1 MAERTRQTRRAKSKT
16 MLFSVSYAGLWGQAR
31 LSLEEFLDKA
41 AELGYDAVELMCK
54 RPHLSPLD
62 FSTRS
67 LRRLARRAEA
77 AGIEIGTLAAYTDFT
92 AGAIHGEIPQVE
104 MQIAA
109 VERLSEMAGE
119 LGAGIVRVFTGYEVD
134 PDKWHAERQTCIA
147 ALRECGDRA
156 ARHGVAVGLQNHH
169 DYGVGVA
176 DYAALMEEIDHENV
190 RAMFDAWSISK
201 QDGVDLRAAAKR
213 MAPMM
218 VQTTTA
224 DYQRFP
230 QYRYEGGLLNYERT
244 MDAYRA
250 VAMDRGCI
258 DYKAFFDGLK
268 DGGFGG
274 YVCYEMCSPVRGGG
288 SVENLDATARESLAC
303 LKKLI

>member
-1 MAERTRQTRRAKSKT
+1 MAKVTKRVKPKT
-16 MLFSVSYAGLWGQAR
+16 MLFSVSYAGFWGQAR
-31 LSLEEFLDKA
+31 LSVEAFIDKA
-41 AELGYDAVELMCK
+41 AELGYEAVELMGK

-62 FSTRS
+62 FNTRS

-77 AGIEIGTLAAYTDFT
+77 AGVEIGTLAAYTDFT
-92 AGAIHGEIPQVE
+92 AGSIHGEIPQVE

-109 VERLSEMAGE
+109 VERLSEMAAE
-119 LGAGIVRVFTGYEVD
+119 LGASVVRVFTGYEVD

-169 DYGVGVA
+169 DYGVGVD
-176 DYAALMEEIDHENV
+176 DYAAMIEEIGHQNV

-201 QDGVDLRAAAKR
+201 QTGVDLRAAARR

-218 VQTTTA
+218 VQTTAA
-224 DYQRFP
+224 DYQKFP
-230 QYRYEGGLLNYERT
+230 QYRYEEGLLNYGRT

-250 VAMDRGCI
+250 VAMGRGCI
-258 DYKAFFDGLK
+258 DYKAFFEGLAS
-268 DGGFGG
+268 GGFSG

-288 SVENLDATARESLAC
+288 GIENLDATARESLAC

>member
-1 MAERTRQTRRAKSKT
+1 MAKAAKRAKPKT
-16 MLFSVSYAGLWGQAR
+16 MLFSVSYAGFWGQAR
-31 LSLEEFLDKA
+31 LSVEAFIDKA
-41 AELGYDAVELMCK
+41 AELGYEAVELMAK
-54 RPHLSPLD
+54 RPHLSVLD
-62 FSTRS
+62 FNTRS

-92 AGAIHGEIPQVE
+92 AGSIHAEIPQVE

-109 VERLSEMAGE
+109 VERLSEMAAE

-134 PDKWHAERQTCIA
+134 PDKWFAERQTCID
-147 ALRECGDRA
+147 ALGECGDRA
-156 ARHGVAVGLQNHH
+156 ARHGVVVGLQNHH
-169 DYGVGVA
+169 DYGLGVD
-176 DYAALMEEIDHENV
+176 DYAAMIEEIGHPNV

-201 QDGVDLRAAAKR
+201 QDEVDLRAAAKG
-213 MAPMM
+213 MAPLM

-224 DYQRFP
+224 DYEKFP
-230 QYRYEGGLLNYERT
+230 QYRYEEGLLNYERT

-250 VAMDRGCI
+250 VAMGRGGI
-258 DYKAFFDGLK
+258 DYKAFFDGLA
-268 DGGFGG
+268 DGGFSG

-288 SVENLDATARESLAC
+288 SLENLDATARESLAC